1 MPELTDQ
8 QFDADAARQLK
19 FNTMVTASQQAKAR
33 ERLLCRAAHQIMLE
47 PEMPVPAQSRAH
59 VLGQR
64 TLRVLNF
71 LIMDS
76 KAFERAHRPWRTCKY
91 ENVRRRYITI
101 RMST

>member
-19 FNTMVTASQQAKAR
+19 FNTMVTASQQAKAK
-33 ERLLCRAAHQIMLE
+33 ERLLRRAAHQIMLE
-47 PEMPVPAQSRAH
+47 PETPAPVESRAQ
-59 VLGQR
+59 VIGRR
-64 TLRVLNF
+64 TLHVLNF

-76 KAFERAHRPWRTCKY
+76 KAFERAHRPWRTYRY
-91 ENVRRRYITI
+91 ENMRRYITI